1 MPSGKASPIFEGA
14 KARFLDDILCIL
26 IVTRQPSRQIVAR
39 IQVRQN
45 GVIESGQLVLVRQ
58 SILSYGLAIITYK
71 PLVGTFYSRTVS
83 SFTRDPLRR
92 VWLHWQSTRR
102 RPFGLGMPDWVH

>member
-58 SILSYGLAIITYK
+58 SVSLLRTRHHYYK
-71 PLVGTFYSRTVS
+71 PRVGTFYSRTVS

-102 RPFGLGMPDWVH
+102 RPFGSGMPDWVH